1 MANRKSLLDT
11 LRLGIS
17 TISKRLRS
25 VPSLARCK
33 DGARRDFL
41 AKEFM
46 SSFEGT
52 TLDEFDETLYDFMTG
67 ERPDARA
74 VQTLIQIL
82 VEVKNDAGILT
93 VIECIDARIG
103 GEGARREA
111 AGSCHDRATQDAW
124 WADVILEPFERSFAK
139 KPRIR
144 DRVRTLISDARRQT
158 QTPASQLS

>member
-1 MANRKSLLDT
+1 MADRKGLLDT
-11 LRLGIS
+11 LKSGIS

-46 SSFEGT
+46 SSFEGA

-82 VEVKNDAGILT
+82 VEVKNDSGILT
-93 VIECIDARIG
+93 VVECIDARIG

-111 AGSCHDRATQDAW
+111 AGSTRDRGTEDAW
-124 WADVILEPFERSFAK
+124 WADVILEPFEKTFAK
-139 KPRIR
+139 KPKVR
-144 DRVRTLISDARRQT
+144 DKVKTVISDARRQT
-158 QTPASQLS
+158 QTPVAQL